1 MRRVGHD
8 RRRGADG
15 DRQFR
20 RTGPDGYVGEHR
32 CRSLASTI
40 CDVSRKGRQ
49 PQVGSG
55 IWLSRSQLRTWLAF
69 MGVQQRLGYE
79 MNRQLQADNEL
90 SLADYD
96 VLNALSGAPGGCLQV
111 SALAA
116 RIGWERSR
124 VSHHAKRMQ
133 SRGLV
138 HCDVAAS
145 DRRATEVRLTP
156 DGQRA
161 IVEAAPGHV
170 DLVRN
175 LFFGGLP
182 TELIVPL
189 SQALEAIYDNIV
201 EHGTLPA
208 PAPE

>member
-1 MRRVGHD
+1 M
-8 RRRGADG
+8 
-15 DRQFR
+15 
-20 RTGPDGYVGEHR
+20 
-32 CRSLASTI
+32 
-40 CDVSRKGRQ
+40 SRKANRDGARSD
-49 PQVGSG
+49 V
-55 IWLSRSQLRTWLAF
+55 WLSRSQLRTWLAY

-79 MNRQLQADNEL
+79 MNRQLQADSAL

-96 VLNALSGAPGGCLQV
+96 VLNALSAVPGGCLQV

-133 SRGLV
+133 TRGLV
-138 HCDVAAS
+138 NCDVAAS

-170 DLVRN
+170 DLVRQ

-182 TELIVPL
+182 KELIAPL
-189 SQALEAIYDNIV
+189 SQALEAIYDHIV
-201 EHGTLPA
+201 EHGTLPS
-208 PAPE
+208 PTPNGNETD

>member
-1 MRRVGHD
+1 M
-8 RRRGADG
+8 
-15 DRQFR
+15 
-20 RTGPDGYVGEHR
+20 
-32 CRSLASTI
+32 
-40 CDVSRKGRQ
+40 SRKGKQDGARSD
-49 PQVGSG
+49 V
-55 IWLSRSQLRTWLAF
+55 WLSRSQLRTWLAF

-96 VLNALSGAPGGCLQV
+96 ILNALSAAPGECLQV

-145 DRRATEVRLTP
+145 DRRATDVRLTP
-156 DGQRA
+156 DGKRA

-170 DLVRN
+170 DLVRH

-182 TELIVPL
+182 EELLAPL
-189 SQALEAIYDNIV
+189 SQALQAIYDHVV
-201 EHGTLPA
+201 EHGTLPS
-208 PAPE
+208 PASER